1 MNTVVKII
9 KIEAFQKEG
18 ISLLYGKGPAIN
30 GTSITFEVIEGAGMF
45 YAGQNEAAITP
56 GNSYSFWWPLE
67 AAASL
72 YVLQQVANTINYQ
85 SVKKTSIWN
94 ATSNYGRGS
103 TEEFDNEQDAKEFAR
118 NCAPC
123 IQRIDSYTDV
133 ICIDTDNIINLTQH
147 NTSAEQSADGVVE
160 PADKSAVQTA
170 LTFEELPSLDT
181 IKERAKTL
189 AAIAKDSGC
198 KTAMIGGAPF
208 FMSALETALKK
219 VGVTPVYAFSVRS
232 ASEEPD
238 GNGGIRKTSVFKHIG
253 FVQR

>member
-147 NTSAEQSADGVVE
+147 TAIEDNKMKVSQIIERIIYNNRRFEVMFSESEIESAVAGAEIALQIAGMELEHDIDYSTYEYQDETGWYAYYLECV
-160 PADKSAVQTA
+160 DKSRT
-170 LTFEELPSLDT
+170 ES
-181 IKERAKTL
+181 
-189 AAIAKDSGC
+189 S
-198 KTAMIGGAPF
+198 
-208 FMSALETALKK
+208 
-219 VGVTPVYAFSVRS
+219 
-232 ASEEPD
+232 
-238 GNGGIRKTSVFKHIG
+238 
-253 FVQR
+253 